1 MRAFQSIAYGIQES
15 SFCSQILPSLF
26 YLFLSLR
33 DLCCFLG
40 FSLVEVRSFSLWWP
54 LLLQASEV
62 AACGIFPDQ
71 GSNLCLL
78 HFLAGGFFSVE
89 PAGKPLPFT
98 FEDGEHFWCVSTLPA
113 SVWGLTETP
122 SWVLEL
128 GRSIYSWKG
137 SDAAM
142 QGELPKPEWLLSH
155 LHGVW
160 GHVPTQD

>member
-78 HFLAGGFFSVE
+78 HWQVDSFLWSQQGSPFPS
-89 PAGKPLPFT
+89 PLKMDNIFDVSPPCLPL
-98 FEDGEHFWCVSTLPA
+98 FED
-113 SVWGLTETP
+113 LTETP